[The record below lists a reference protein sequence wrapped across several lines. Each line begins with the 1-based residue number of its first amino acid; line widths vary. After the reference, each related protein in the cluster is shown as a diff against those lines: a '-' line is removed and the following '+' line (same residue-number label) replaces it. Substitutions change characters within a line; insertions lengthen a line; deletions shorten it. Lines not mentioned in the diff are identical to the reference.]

1 MIVSESVS
9 VRGRRRVR
17 EGVEGVDVSG
27 SVYVSVRMREWQT
40 DRKQAWEQA

>member
-27 SVYVSVRMREWQT
+27 SVYVSTGEGGRIPDVS
-40 DRKQAWEQA
+40 